1 MTTLKQLDALAEKIT
16 AMDDL
21 VYRFDRDTEA
31 YRAAYD
37 ALTYAADSDEESLK
51 ADESLRTLK
60 FLYENTTV
68 CQLLLAR
75 LNILTKDFVS
85 QAIELIE
92 AIEAM
97 DDE

>member
-21 VYRFDRDTEA
+21 VYRFDRDTET
-31 YRAAYD
+31 YRSAHD
-37 ALTYAADSDEESLK
+37 ALTYAADCDEETLK
-51 ADESLRTLK
+51 ADEALRTLK

-75 LNILTKDFVS
+75 LNIVTNDFVS

>member
-31 YRAAYD
+31 YRSAHD
-37 ALTYAADSDEESLK
+37 ALTYAADCDEETLK
-51 ADESLRTLK
+51 ADEALRTLK

-75 LNILTKDFVS
+75 LNIVTNDFVK
-85 QAIELIE
+85 QMIELIE
-92 AIEAM
+92 SIEKM